1 MKVNSKGQ
9 VTIPRKIRMQEG
21 FLPGSEVEF
30 VREKGG
36 TILLRKVTSRNQSVE
51 IVSHLRGK
59 GDITMSTD
67 EIMALIQGNG

>member
-9 VTIPRKIRMQEG
+9 VTIPREIRAQEG

-36 TILLRKVTSRNQSVE
+36 TILLRRVTGKNRSVQ
-51 IVSHLRGK
+51 IVFHVRGK

-67 EIMALIQGNG
+67 EIMALIRDKD

>member
-1 MKVNSKGQ
+1 
-9 VTIPRKIRMQEG
+9 MQEG